1 LIISE
6 GIPPSLEVNSA
17 KVVYLTQVPTTYT
30 PPDCV
35 S

>member
-17 KVVYLTQVPTTYT
+17 KVVYIIHES
-30 PPDCV
+30 PPHIPP
-35 S
+35 